1 MSPTRRQPARDI
13 TLEGRVARLETSVE
27 TLHKEN
33 GSIAATLAGH
43 GEALSAVRQSI
54 DAVDEKLAQIAVLME
69 RQVTQREAIERAFS
83 QIGKHDGRIST
94 IEHRV
99 AGLEAQG
106 SVVQAAGSGIVSI
119 VVRVLATGVV
129 AAIATLIALVTSR
142 GVL

>member
-1 MSPTRRQPARDI
+1 MSPTGRQPARDI

-27 TLHKEN
+27 SLHKEK

-54 DAVDEKLAQIAVLME
+54 A
-69 RQVTQREAIERAFS
+69 RAFS

-119 VVRVLATGVV
+119 VVRVVATGVV
-129 AAIATLIALVTSR
+129 ALIATIIALVTSR